1 MWTEFFAGLLICTP
15 IGLGIAL
22 LVLGILSLLSQDLGK
37 PLIKGFLTYGWG
49 LLAAAIALYFV
60 SWTAVA
66 GVVLGYVVFMIG
78 AVIVWKKFLDAVG
91 RAM

>member
-1 MWTEFFAGLLICTP
+1 MWTEFFAGLLVCTP

-22 LVLGILSLLSQDLGK
+22 LALVILSKLGHDLGK

-60 SWTAVA
+60 GWTAVA
-66 GVVLGYVVFMIG
+66 GVVLGYAIFIVG